1 MISNIRSACSIEL
14 EELVIL
20 SGGVDTMTKVTVY
33 NKDGFLAD
41 WPGLQTGRHSHGCGH
56 FVNSDNKVVRQGKH
70 LQCSGSGLGR

>member
-1 MISNIRSACSIEL
+1 MLFCLIISTIRSACSIEL

-20 SGGVDTMTKVTVY
+20 TGGEDTLTKVTVY

-56 FVNSDNKVVRQGKH
+56 FVNSDNEVVRQG
-70 LQCSGSGLGR
+70 LNLR

>member
-1 MISNIRSACSIEL
+1 MIISHIRSACSIEL

-20 SGGVDTMTKVTVY
+20 TGGEDTLTKVTVY

-56 FVNSDNKVVRQGKH
+56 FVNSDNKVVRQGSN
-70 LQCSGSGLGR
+70 LR